1 MQVKILIP
9 PKIRQNKNIMKP
21 KRTQLNIEISEDL
34 LKSLKLFAIK
44 KNVKLNAL
52 VKEILKEKINYGLQK
67 EISDAQINKY
77 EVKLNQLDE
86 RVSNIEKTQNREH

>member
-1 MQVKILIP
+1 M
-9 PKIRQNKNIMKP
+9 
-21 KRTQLNIEISEDL
+21 KRTQLNIEIEEDL

-52 VKEILKEKINYGLQK
+52 VKEILNEKINYGKNK

-77 EVKLNQLDE
+77 EVELNQLAE
-86 RVSNIEKTQNREH
+86 RVSNIEKAQNQGD

>member
-1 MQVKILIP
+1 MVK
-9 PKIRQNKNIMKP
+9 M
-21 KRTQLNIEISEDL
+21 KRTQLNIEIGEDL

-52 VKEILKEKINYGLQK
+52 VKEILKEKINYGLKK

-86 RVSNIEKTQNREH
+86 RVSNIEKNQHREH

>member
-1 MQVKILIP
+1 M
-9 PKIRQNKNIMKP
+9 
-21 KRTQLNIEISEDL
+21 KRTQLNIEIGEDL

-52 VKEILKEKINYGLQK
+52 VKEILNERINCGLKK

-77 EVKLNQLDE
+77 EVELTQLAE
-86 RVSNIEKTQNREH
+86 RVSNIEKAQNQGN

>member
-1 MQVKILIP
+1 M
-9 PKIRQNKNIMKP
+9 
-21 KRTQLNIEISEDL
+21 KRTQLNIEIGEDL

-52 VKEILKEKINYGLQK
+52 VKEILNEKINYGKNK

-77 EVKLNQLDE
+77 EVELNQLAE
-86 RVSNIEKTQNREH
+86 RVSNIEKAQNREN